1 MKKIFSS
8 LLVLYMC
15 TNLHGVNNE
24 LILSDTFPN
33 KLSEFNFFMDN
44 SAQVPHDKVV
54 PYELIST
61 LFSDYSYKQ
70 RWVYVPTNQKATFYK
85 ESSVFDFP
93 VGSALIKTFYY
104 PIDERDLSQG
114 MNLLETRL
122 LLRKEDG
129 WEAVSYAW
137 NDEQNEAFKKIAGK
151 TINVSW
157 TNFLG
162 EEEDVRYRVPNVN
175 QCKECHAADDMITP
189 IGPKA
194 RNINKDFNY
203 EEGEF
208 NQLDYWMTK
217 QIIDSYPLEL
227 VSPVDW
233 SDESQNINDRVRSY
247 LDVNCGHCHSPT
259 GNANSTGLY
268 LHLDETR
275 DIHLGIY
282 KKPVATGRG
291 SGGLKYSVVP
301 GKPEESIL
309 LHRMISLDPGVM
321 MPESGRALSHKEAVE
336 MVRDWIFLLKE

>member
-15 TNLHGVNNE
+15 TNLHAVNND
-24 LILSDTFPN
+24 LILSDSFPN
-33 KLSEFNFFMDN
+33 KLSEFNFFIDN

-70 RWVYVPTNQKATFYK
+70 RWVYVPINQKATYYK

-104 PIDERDLSQG
+104 PIDERDPSKG

-122 LLRKEDG
+122 LLRKENG

-162 EEEDVRYRVPNVN
+162 EEQDVRYRVPNVN

-194 RNINKDFNY
+194 RNINKDFKY
-203 EEGEF
+203 DDGEF
-208 NQLDYWMTK
+208 NQLNYWMTK
-217 QIIDSYPLEL
+217 QIIDSYPLDL

-275 DIHLGIY
+275 DIHLGVY

-291 SGGLKYSVVP
+291 SGGLKYSIVP

-336 MVRDWIFLLKE
+336 MVRDWILLLKE

>member
-15 TNLHGVNNE
+15 TNLHGVNND
-24 LILSDTFPN
+24 LILSDSFPN
-33 KLSEFNFFMDN
+33 KLSEFNFFIDN

-70 RWVYVPTNQKATFYK
+70 RWVYVPTNQKATYYK

-104 PIDERDLSQG
+104 PIDERDPSKG

-122 LLRKEDG
+122 LLRKENG

-175 QCKECHAADDMITP
+175 QCKECHATDDMITP

-194 RNINKDFNY
+194 RNINKDFKY

-291 SGGLKYSVVP
+291 SGGLKYSIVP

-321 MPESGRALSHKEAVE
+321 MPESGRALSHNEAVE
-336 MVRDWIFLLKE
+336 MVREWILLLKE

>member
-15 TNLHGVNNE
+15 TNLHAVNND

-33 KLSEFNFFMDN
+33 KLSEFNFFIDN

-70 RWVYVPTNQKATFYK
+70 RWVYVPTNQKATYYK

-104 PIDERDLSQG
+104 PIDERDPSQG

-122 LLRKEDG
+122 LLRKENG

-291 SGGLKYSVVP
+291 SGGLKYSIVP

-321 MPESGRALSHKEAVE
+321 MPESGRALSHHEAVE
-336 MVRDWIFLLKE
+336 MVREWILLLKE

>member
-1 MKKIFSS
+1 MKKIFGS

-15 TNLHGVNNE
+15 TNLHGVNND

-33 KLSEFNFFMDN
+33 KLSEFNFFIDN

-70 RWVYVPTNQKATFYK
+70 RWVYVPINQKATYYK

-104 PIDERDLSQG
+104 PIDERDPSKG

-122 LLRKEDG
+122 LLRKENG

-175 QCKECHAADDMITP
+175 QCKECHAADDKITP

-291 SGGLKYSVVP
+291 SGGLKYSIVP

-321 MPESGRALSHKEAVE
+321 MPESGRALSHNEAVE
-336 MVRDWIFLLKE
+336 MVREWILLLK

>member
-33 KLSEFNFFMDN
+33 KLSEFNFFIDN
-44 SAQVPHDKVV
+44 SAQVPHEKVV

-70 RWVYVPTNQKATFYK
+70 RWVYVPTNQKATYYI

-104 PIDERDLSQG
+104 PIDERDPSQG

-122 LLRKEDG
+122 LLRKENG

-137 NDEQNEAFKKIAGK
+137 NDEQDEAFKKIAGK

-175 QCKECHAADDMITP
+175 QCKECHAADDKITP

-194 RNINKDFNY
+194 RNINKDFKY

-275 DIHLGIY
+275 DIHLGVY

-291 SGGLKYSVVP
+291 SGGLKYSIVP

-321 MPESGRALSHKEAVE
+321 MPESGRALSHNEAVE
-336 MVRDWIFLLKE
+336 MVREWILLLKE

>member
-1 MKKIFSS
+1 MKKIFGS

-15 TNLHGVNNE
+15 TNLHGVNND

-33 KLSEFNFFMDN
+33 KLSEFNFFIDN

-70 RWVYVPTNQKATFYK
+70 RWVYVPINQKATYYK

-104 PIDERDLSQG
+104 PIDERDPSKG

-122 LLRKEDG
+122 LLRKENG

-162 EEEDVRYRVPNVN
+162 EEQDVRYRVPNVN
-175 QCKECHAADDMITP
+175 QCKECHAADDKITP

-291 SGGLKYSVVP
+291 SGGLKYSIVP

-321 MPESGRALSHKEAVE
+321 MPESGRALSHNEAVE
-336 MVRDWIFLLKE
+336 MVREWILLLK

>member
-33 KLSEFNFFMDN
+33 KLSEFNFFIDN

-70 RWVYVPTNQKATFYK
+70 RWVYVPINQKATYYK

-104 PIDERDLSQG
+104 PVDERDPGQG

-122 LLRKEDG
+122 LLRKENG

-217 QIIDSYPLEL
+217 QIIDSHPLEL

-291 SGGLKYSVVP
+291 SGGLKYSIVP

-321 MPESGRALSHKEAVE
+321 MPESGRALSHNEAVE
-336 MVRDWIFLLKE
+336 MVREWILLLKE

>member
-15 TNLHGVNNE
+15 TNLHGVNND

-33 KLSEFNFFMDN
+33 KLSEFNFFIDT

-70 RWVYVPTNQKATFYK
+70 RWVYVPTNQKASYYN
-85 ESSVFDFP
+85 ERSVFNFP
-93 VGSALIKTFYY
+93 IGSALIKTFYY
-104 PIDERDLSQG
+104 PIDERDPSQG

-122 LLRKEDG
+122 LLRKENG

-137 NDEQNEAFKKIAGK
+137 NNEQNEAYKKIAGK

-175 QCKECHAADDMITP
+175 QCKECHASDDKITP

-194 RNINKDFNY
+194 RNINKDFKY

-217 QIIDSYPLEL
+217 QIIDSYQLEL

-291 SGGLKYSVVP
+291 SGGLKYSIVP

-321 MPESGRALSHKEAVE
+321 MPESGRALSHQEAVE
-336 MVRDWIFLLKE
+336 MVREWILLLKE

>member
-15 TNLHGVNNE
+15 TNLHAVNND
-24 LILSDTFPN
+24 LILSDSFPN
-33 KLSEFNFFMDN
+33 KLSEFNFFIDN

-70 RWVYVPTNQKATFYK
+70 RWVYVPTNQKATYYK

-104 PIDERDLSQG
+104 PIDERDPSQG

-122 LLRKEDG
+122 LLKKENG

-291 SGGLKYSVVP
+291 SGGLKYSIVP

-321 MPESGRALSHKEAVE
+321 MPESGRALSHNEAVE
-336 MVRDWIFLLKE
+336 MVREWILLLKE

>member
-33 KLSEFNFFMDN
+33 KLSEFNFFIDN

-70 RWVYVPTNQKATFYK
+70 RWVYVPTNQKATYYI

-104 PIDERDLSQG
+104 PIDERDPSQG

-122 LLRKEDG
+122 LLRKENG

-137 NDEQNEAFKKIAGK
+137 NDEQDEAFKKIAGK

-175 QCKECHAADDMITP
+175 QCKECHAADDKITP

-194 RNINKDFNY
+194 RNINKDFKY

-291 SGGLKYSVVP
+291 SGGLKYSIVP

-321 MPESGRALSHKEAVE
+321 MPESGRALSHNEAVE
-336 MVRDWIFLLKE
+336 MVREWILLLKE

>member
-15 TNLHGVNNE
+15 TNLHGVNND

-33 KLSEFNFFMDN
+33 KLSEFNFFIDN

-70 RWVYVPTNQKATFYK
+70 RWVYVPTNQKATYYK
-85 ESSVFDFP
+85 KSSVFDFP

-104 PIDERDLSQG
+104 PIDERDPSKG

-122 LLRKEDG
+122 LLRKENG

-175 QCKECHAADDMITP
+175 QCKECHAADDKITP

-194 RNINKDFNY
+194 RNINKDFKY
-203 EEGEF
+203 KDGEF
-208 NQLDYWMTK
+208 NQLNYWMTK
-217 QIIDSYPLEL
+217 QIIDSYPLDL

-233 SDESQNINDRVRSY
+233 SDETQNINDRVRSY
-247 LDVNCGHCHSPT
+247 LDVNCGHCHSPS

-275 DIHLGIY
+275 DINLGIY

-291 SGGLKYSVVP
+291 SGGLKYSIVP

-336 MVRDWIFLLKE
+336 MVREWILLLKE

>member
-15 TNLHGVNNE
+15 TNLHAVNND
-24 LILSDTFPN
+24 LILSDSFPN
-33 KLSEFNFFMDN
+33 KLSEFNFFIDN

-104 PIDERDLSQG
+104 PIDERDPGQG

-122 LLRKEDG
+122 LLKKENG

-291 SGGLKYSVVP
+291 SGGLKYSIVP

-321 MPESGRALSHKEAVE
+321 MPESGRALSHHEAVE
-336 MVRDWIFLLKE
+336 MVREWILLLKE